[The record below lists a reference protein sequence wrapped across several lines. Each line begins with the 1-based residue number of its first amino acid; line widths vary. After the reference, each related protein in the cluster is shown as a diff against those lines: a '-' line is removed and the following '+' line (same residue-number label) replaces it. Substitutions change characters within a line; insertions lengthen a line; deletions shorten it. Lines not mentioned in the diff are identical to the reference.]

1 MYNRIIALLLCIGML
16 LGLCAC
22 GDRPVDPETPSSTFS
37 TTYTESADFAWDAS
51 TGTQPSS
58 SAMDTQDIQDATT
71 ASDTSPYQPGMHQNP
86 DARYLI
92 GQILTDRQL
101 QLYNRIVKAVQNYE
115 QEIDFPNCKST
126 DLLYA
131 FNAANKYNPDLFWFP
146 TRYSM
151 NWRRTGYTL
160 TLYYPYSKE
169 QVAWMSDKL
178 QKAVN
183 DLLTG
188 LPAGLDAYATE
199 LYLHD
204 QLVAATEYDFDYR
217 TNAFN
222 AYGALVDGSAV
233 CEGYARAMQL
243 LLHRAGLE
251 CLLVNGKLDDEGHMW
266 NIVKVDG
273 QWYHLD
279 PTLNDSDNRRSHA
292 YFNLTD
298 LAISA
303 DHTIDRQLTSDAS
316 EIPLDLDFNLPVP
329 ACSDIT
335 ACYFVKTNS
344 MIFADDQLESVLQT
358 KLSQKQ
364 YVTDDIIE
372 FGFAGSCSLIYP
384 AAGSPEFTVFESRIS
399 DVVFAAGYNK
409 FYLTGIPGSKGFSV
423 RIG

>member
-1 MYNRIIALLLCIGML
+1 MHNRIAALFLCIGML
-16 LGLCAC
+16 LCLCAC
-22 GDRPVDPETPSSTFS
+22 NDGHASPETPSSTPPTAHTEPSDS
-37 TTYTESADFAWDAS
+37 TADS
-51 TGTQPSS
+51 GVVIQPSS
-58 SAMDTQDIQDATT
+58 SANDLQNPQGNTSATAPT
-71 ASDTSPYQPGMHQNP
+71 DRHSGVQQNP
-86 DARYLI
+86 DTQYLV
-92 GQILTDRQL
+92 GHILTNRQL
-101 QLYNRIVKAVQNYE
+101 QIYNRIVAAVQNYE

-131 FNAANKYNPDLFWFP
+131 FSAANKYNPDLFWFP
-146 TRYSM
+146 TQYSM

-160 TLYYPYSKE
+160 TLYYPYSIE

-178 QKAVN
+178 QEAV
-183 DLLTG
+183 DRLLTD
-188 LPAGLDAYATE
+188 LPSGLDAYATE

-204 QLVAATEYDFDYR
+204 RLVAATEYDFNYR

-243 LLHRAGLE
+243 LLHKSGLE
-251 CLLVNGKLDDEGHMW
+251 CLLVNGTLDDEGHMW
-266 NIVKVDG
+266 NIVKLDG

-303 DHTIDRQLTSDAS
+303 DHTIDRQLSANVN
-316 EIPLDLDFNLPVP
+316 EIPLDLDFNLPIPVCGEI
-329 ACSDIT
+329 A

-344 MIFADDQLESVLQT
+344 MIFTDEHLESVLQT
-358 KLSQKQ
+358 KLNQKQ
-364 YVTDDIIE
+364 YAAGDIIE
-372 FGFAGSCSLIYP
+372 LGFADTCSLSYP
-384 AAGSPEFTVFESRIS
+384 AAGSPVFAAFENRIS
-399 DVVFAAGYNK
+399 NVVFAAGYYK
-409 FYLTGIPGSKGFSV
+409 FYLTGIPGSKGFSI